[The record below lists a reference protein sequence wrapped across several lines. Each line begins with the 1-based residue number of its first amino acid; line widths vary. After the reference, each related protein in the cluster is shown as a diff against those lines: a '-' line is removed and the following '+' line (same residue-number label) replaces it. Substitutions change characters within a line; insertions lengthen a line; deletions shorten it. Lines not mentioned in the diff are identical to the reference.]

1 MMLTSNI
8 KKEEVIEEVRCVDL
22 NAINSEIMPGIY
34 FLYETG
40 GPHYFS
46 QCKNEVEP
54 IYRENIWPFIYRVQ
68 NNPGNKLKSGILL
81 GSISATKTGYPIH
94 KLYSKDDTRTKRM
107 YRSDKEKIF
116 FHPRELE
123 RLLHRLVAQAFI
135 PNDDPE
141 NKTQVD
147 HINGNRVDFRV
158 DNLRWVTPIEN
169 AKGCLGYRKEGH
181 ADKVYERIS
190 KQSWF
195 NGGGT
200 NNILSPKDKYFK
212 QLKLKI

>member
-1 MMLTSNI
+1 MI
-8 KKEEVIEEVRCVDL
+8 KKEEVRCVDL
-22 NAINSEIMPGIY
+22 NTIYPEIMPSIY

-68 NNPGNKLKSGILL
+68 NNPKNRLKSGILL
-81 GSISATKTGYPIH
+81 GSIALTKIGYIH
-94 KLYSKDDTRTKRM
+94 HRLYLKDEKRTKRR
-107 YRSDKEKIF
+107 YRNDREEVRHTPKEV
-116 FHPRELE
+116 E
-123 RLLHRLVAQAFI
+123 RPFHRLVAQAFI

-141 NKTQVD
+141 NRTVVD

-158 DNLRWVTPIEN
+158 DNLRWVTPTEN
-169 AKGCLGYRKEGH
+169 AKGIVGHRKEGY
-181 ADKVYERIS
+181 ADRVYEKIS
-190 KQSWF
+190 RQDWF
-195 NGGGT
+195 NGGGM
-200 NNILSPKDKYFK
+200 NNMLSNKDRYFR